1 MKIHIDETES
11 TVNFLSSTENGL
23 NLVLNYTL
31 SKDSN
36 GEATVLYKV
45 FDVNQFVSSFLGED
59 IKLLDEKKFLLPSL
73 YLQIEK
79 YAFGTDICVKH
90 VFSSIVGVHCLDE
103 KRQERFTESSFVRF

>member
-45 FDVNQFVSSFLGED
+45 FDVKRIGRLKMWHVVAMTVRLRVYGFKVTNCSSHPYFGFPERSGNS
-59 IKLLDEKKFLLPSL
+59 KL
-73 YLQIEK
+73 
-79 YAFGTDICVKH
+79 
-90 VFSSIVGVHCLDE
+90 
-103 KRQERFTESSFVRF
+103 